1 MSKKLMILGL
11 IVAANT
17 YGGQLDKNYTTKLN
31 ESVIT
36 TERYEETPVLEIS
49 KNVTVVTG
57 EEIEERGYKNVEE
70 ALTMI
75 PSLNLIEGEISIRGQ
90 VPKMGNRTV
99 VILVDG
105 VPQNG
110 MDNRVADLDFIPREQ
125 VEKIEVLPSGGA
137 VMYGGN
143 ASAGVINIV
152 TKDNPDKKYWG
163 RVGTEIGSFK
173 YRKFNGTVGTK
184 ITNRLSSSV
193 DYSTSDKKGY
203 RRGEKTD
210 LDFVQASADY
220 KLDTGNIGF
229 KYSHNKRDGSGRANA
244 LSRKEY
250 EQDKK
255 SNKYIGRNSKDIQD
269 KYILNFDKK
278 LTSNLEASGVLE
290 YREREYKYRYPDD
303 KNRPGYL
310 NRDKKTDSFYSNI
323 QLKYNYGN
331 KSNVIIGTDYSKA
344 KVKEKS
350 YGYDGD
356 LKDPILYN
364 KKNTD
369 TNFYAI
375 GGYILNKLS
384 YDKFLFTQGVRV
396 EKNVFDEDI
405 DALKTYKKN
414 KKNYFVKPLEHE
426 YSHSKFSPTNT
437 DYELT
442 ANYLLDKD
450 KSVYVSF
457 NSVKRSPTL
466 TEYSGW
472 DIKDSP
478 TRKSQQLDTIELG
491 TKALFDNIYLAAATF
506 YIHGKNEIMYD
517 PAKLNKGG
525 SFYNLNGKTERKGI
539 ELISE
544 QYFGNLTL
552 RQNFTYMDNKLASGR
567 YKGNKIPGVPW
578 ITAGAGATYEIIEN
592 LFLNADLK
600 YTGKSYFANDF
611 QNEKDKASSHTLTD
625 ISLRYNM
632 ENGLSIYGGIDNLFG
647 KKYYNY
653 AYLSGNDI
661 KYSPA
666 PERTYYV
673 GLDYKF

>member
-1 MSKKLMILGL
+1 M
-11 IVAANT
+11 
-17 YGGQLDKNYTTKLN
+17 
-31 ESVIT
+31 
-36 TERYEETPVLEIS
+36 
-49 KNVTVVTG
+49 
-57 EEIEERGYKNVEE
+57 
-70 ALTMI
+70 
-75 PSLNLIEGEISIRGQ
+75 
-90 VPKMGNRTV
+90 
-99 VILVDG
+99 
-105 VPQNG
+105 
-110 MDNRVADLDFIPREQ
+110 
-125 VEKIEVLPSGGA
+125 
-137 VMYGGN
+137 
-143 ASAGVINIV
+143 
-152 TKDNPDKKYWG
+152 
-163 RVGTEIGSFK
+163 
-173 YRKFNGTVGTK
+173 
-184 ITNRLSSSV
+184 
-193 DYSTSDKKGY
+193 
-203 RRGEKTD
+203 
-210 LDFVQASADY
+210 
-220 KLDTGNIGF
+220 
-229 KYSHNKRDGSGRANA
+229 
-244 LSRKEY
+244 
-250 EQDKK
+250 
-255 SNKYIGRNSKDIQD
+255 
-269 KYILNFDKK
+269 
-278 LTSNLEASGVLE
+278 
-290 YREREYKYRYPDD
+290 
-303 KNRPGYL
+303 
-310 NRDKKTDSFYSNI
+310 
-323 QLKYNYGN
+323 KYNYGN

-517 PAKLNKGG
+517 PAKLNNGG

-567 YKGNKIPGVPW
+567 YKGIK
-578 ITAGAGATYEIIEN
+578 
-592 LFLNADLK
+592 FLV
-600 YTGKSYFANDF
+600 Y
-611 QNEKDKASSHTLTD
+611 H
-625 ISLRYNM
+625 
-632 ENGLSIYGGIDNLFG
+632 GLLQEQEQHM
-647 KKYYNY
+647 K
-653 AYLSGNDI
+653 
-661 KYSPA
+661 
-666 PERTYYV
+666 
-673 GLDYKF
+673 